1 MMADYLASRIQKGA
15 LDYVAVT
22 RLYPQFKLEIN
33 ESLIENGFEHLIV
46 E

>member
-1 MMADYLASRIQKGA
+1 MMAAYLASRIQKGA

-22 RLYPQFKLEIN
+22 RLYPQFKEEIN
-33 ESLIENGFEHLIV
+33 EILIKNDFGHLIV